1 VDEEGLHTPLL
12 LDSLDLAAWTSL
24 FVLANTYKQIIVQRL
39 KMAHIRLPKLLMEDE
54 HDAVSYALLA
64 QEVKVVLKMANEDA
78 LNFETSRAIT
88 WPETNLGTDTHL
100 VLAKLEIFTTN
111 LNALEDSIEVI
122 QSSHAEKTK
131 KYNGDKQGTNCS
143 NKII

>member
-1 VDEEGLHTPLL
+1 MHTPLL

-39 KMAHIRLPKLLMEDE
+39 KMAHSRLPKLLMEDE

-88 WPETNLGTDTHL
+88 
-100 VLAKLEIFTTN
+100 
-111 LNALEDSIEVI
+111 
-122 QSSHAEKTK
+122 
-131 KYNGDKQGTNCS
+131 
-143 NKII
+143 